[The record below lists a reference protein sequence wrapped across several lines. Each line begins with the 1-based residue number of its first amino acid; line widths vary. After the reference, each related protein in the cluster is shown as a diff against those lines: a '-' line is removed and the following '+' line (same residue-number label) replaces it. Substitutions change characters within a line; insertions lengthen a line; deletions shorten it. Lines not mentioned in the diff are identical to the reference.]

1 MTKGQSVFPT
11 NQKRSSN
18 SGFWPSLKNENSRFK
33 KMETEN
39 SFSFN
44 DTIIAKYLTY
54 KNDNLIFKLFLY
66 KVGLHFESQN
76 YFIQTILALHDFDKQ
91 VNPSDINFNYT
102 ISWMVKL
109 VSF

>member
-54 KNDNLIFKLFLY
+54 KNDNLIFKLF
-66 KVGLHFESQN
+66 
-76 YFIQTILALHDFDKQ
+76 FIQSWFTLWISKLFY
-91 VNPSDINFNYT
+91 SNYT
-102 ISWMVKL
+102 CFAWLWQTGQSIWYQL
-109 VSF
+109 